1 MTGITEELISTAEKT
16 TLPLSVPLMP
26 VSEASGSQSSLP
38 VSAVTAVSHKEDI
51 RSSAEELTNTFA
63 DASLKWVLFFCSAQ
77 LDVEALATELERL
90 MPDKSI
96 IGCTSAGELS
106 PVGYCQGSVS
116 AVAFPETTFH
126 IETALIEHLNQFD
139 FTEAQQQV
147 SHMLERCQ
155 HRQKA
160 PVKGHT
166 FLLTLLDGM
175 SEHEEVVLNTL
186 SAVLGSIPMLGGSA
200 GDDLDFSHTQVVFQG
215 KSYQNA
221 AVLML
226 INTACPFMVFSQ
238 KHVEDTDELF
248 VATKVDSEHRRVY
261 ELNAQPAAEV
271 YARSLGVTPDELNP
285 SIFAQHTLSVR
296 IAGESFVRAVQSAN
310 VDGSLSFYCAVER
323 GIVLRRNRHMNIPE
337 TLDLLLERI
346 DDELGDQQLIL
357 GFDCIFRQ
365 LELTSR
371 QELDQV
377 SDRLSRRN
385 IVGFNTYGEHVNG
398 IHLNATFTGVAI
410 GLCPEMSA
418 TEDGANKVKASD
430 ATETVR

>member
-1 MTGITEELISTAEKT
+1 MTGITEELISTTEGLAG
-16 TLPLSVPLMP
+16 PLSSSIPLAE
-26 VSEASGSQSSLP
+26 SASPALSSLLR
-38 VSAVTAVSHKEDI
+38 SAVTAVTHQDEI
-51 RSSAEELTNTFA
+51 RASAHELQQAFA
-63 DASLKWVLFFCSAQ
+63 DPALKWVLFFCSAQ
-77 LDVEALATELERL
+77 LDVEALASELEAL

-106 PVGYCQGSVS
+106 PDGYCQGSVT

-261 ELNAQPAAEV
+261 ELNAQPAADV

-285 SIFAQHTLSVR
+285 SLFAQHTLSVR

-310 VDGSLSFYCAVER
+310 ADGSLSFYCAVER
-323 GIVLRRNRHMNIPE
+323 GIVLRRNRHLNIPE
-337 TLDLLLERI
+337 ALDLLLDRVDE
-346 DDELGDQQLIL
+346 ELGEQQLIL

-365 LELTSR
+365 LELSSR
-371 QELDQV
+371 KELDEV

-410 GLCPEMSA
+410 GRCTGPD
-418 TEDGANKVKASD
+418 TEEAAG
-430 ATETVR
+430 